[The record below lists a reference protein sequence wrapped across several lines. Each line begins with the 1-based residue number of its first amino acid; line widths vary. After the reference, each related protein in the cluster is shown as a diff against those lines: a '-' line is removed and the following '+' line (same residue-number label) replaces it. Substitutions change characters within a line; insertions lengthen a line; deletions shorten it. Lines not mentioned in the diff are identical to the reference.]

1 VSSLAAQPPEMPE
14 PTTIASNVLDIDG
27 LLSVNND
34 QLVFIRFI
42 LRLMLYNLKIFCL
55 KPEYFLSEQLSASI
69 NIMDIF
75 E

>member
-1 VSSLAAQPPEMPE
+1 VSSFAAQPPEMPE

>member
-1 VSSLAAQPPEMPE
+1 MPE

-42 LRLMLYNLKIFCL
+42 FRLMLYNLKIFCL
-55 KPEYFLSEQLSASI
+55 KPEYFLSEQPPAPI